1 MMMGKKQYA
10 VAFAFTIVLL
20 VAQAT
25 AQSSPTVV
33 YQNTSVWNSGFQ
45 AAVSITNTY
54 RLPDQQLDSRVR
66 NAKRNSFDLERPD
79 RLALG
84 NNYIIAGDSWD
95 ANIAGYGNVSFGFIG
110 SGSGTGGSPTGC
122 LVSGTSVISTTCP
135 TGPTDHTPPTV
146 PTNLHSPSQTDN
158 SVLLAWNAS
167 VDNSGGSG
175 VAGYDVFTNATYSG
189 STVSTSLN
197 VTGLAPSTR
206 YRFQVRARDNA
217 GNVSAESNPIYVTTG
232 NAPPPCDTLPGLP
245 GNFTAS
251 NVTAYSVTLSWT
263 AANPG
268 ANCTITGYQIQ
279 ENGTQVALVSGS
291 TLTTVIG
298 NLAPDTNYRFTMTA
312 TNQYGTSSPA
322 GPIYVTTSN
331 GPPPNTWPAS
341 VFAPYADMLL
351 YPTFSLSQ
359 TEQAIGVKYFT
370 MALVVDGGGCSASWG
385 GVIPL
390 SQGFELADV
399 ANLRA
404 EGGDVII
411 SFGGAAGQELAQVC
425 TTVPALEAQYQ
436 AVINKYNLTRIDF
449 DIEGAAMEDM
459 PSITRRNQRIGR
471 SASCGLASGQAA
483 HRAVH
488 APGDALGPDPGR
500 HQPAA
505 ERRQQ
510 RSASELRQRD
520 GDGLRRVS
528 ECVHHGA
535 KRHRRRE
542 LYRDATAGDLSR
554 SDQGA
559 ALRHDG
565 RDSDDRSQ

>member
-45 AAVSITNTY
+45 AAVSITNTSGTPINNWI
-54 RLPDQQLDSRVR
+54 LAFEMPNGITSIW
-66 NAKRNSFDLERPD
+66 NAQIVSHV
-79 RLALG
+79 G

-122 LVSGTSVISTTCP
+122 LVSGTSVDLDHLSP
-135 TGPTDHTPPTV
+135 GPTDHTPPTV

-206 YRFQVRARDNA
+206 YSFQVRARDNA

-268 ANCTITGYQIQ
+268 ASCTITGYQMQ
-279 ENGTQVALVSGS
+279 ENGTQVASVSGS

-298 NLAPDTNYRFTMTA
+298 NLAPDTDYRFTMTA

-331 GPPPNTWPAS
+331 GTCRPTPGQPAC
-341 VFAPYADMLL
+341 LRL
-351 YPTFSLSQ
+351 TPT
-359 TEQAIGVKYFT
+359 
-370 MALVVDGGGCSASWG
+370 CCC
-385 GVIPL
+385 IPL
-390 SQGFELADV
+390 SRCRKPSRRSGSSISPWPSSWMAADV
-399 ANLRA
+399 RRP
-404 EGGDVII
+404 
-411 SFGGAAGQELAQVC
+411 GAG
-425 TTVPALEAQYQ
+425 
-436 AVINKYNLTRIDF
+436 
-449 DIEGAAMEDM
+449 
-459 PSITRRNQRIGR
+459 
-471 SASCGLASGQAA
+471 
-483 HRAVH
+483 
-488 APGDALGPDPGR
+488 
-500 HQPAA
+500 
-505 ERRQQ
+505 
-510 RSASELRQRD
+510 
-520 GDGLRRVS
+520 
-528 ECVHHGA
+528 
-535 KRHRRRE
+535 
-542 LYRDATAGDLSR
+542 
-554 SDQGA
+554 
-559 ALRHDG
+559 
-565 RDSDDRSQ
+565 